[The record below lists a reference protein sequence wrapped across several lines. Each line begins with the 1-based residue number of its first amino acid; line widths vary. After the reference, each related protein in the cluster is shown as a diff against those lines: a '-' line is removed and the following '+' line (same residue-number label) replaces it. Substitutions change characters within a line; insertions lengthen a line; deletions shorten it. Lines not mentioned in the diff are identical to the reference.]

1 MNRTHPRSVKPCS
14 VSPNCHNLD
23 VKMYKFQEIL
33 QLFELTSG
41 NITEEDMKR
50 CKHTVLMTHPDKSRL
65 PPEYFLFYKKAFDII
80 SEFYKSQTK
89 TSQSVIF
96 ENAQYTT
103 LNPNNWDKNTHR
115 KIGENIQKM
124 DKDEFNQKF
133 NHLFDQ
139 NMDKP
144 PDTEKNN
151 WFKSTESQYEI
162 PQDKNINRA
171 FEHMKGQTA
180 GLVAY
185 RGVQNMNSSTRVA
198 AGNLYD
204 DDDDENGADANGST
218 QYISSDPFSKLKYDD
233 LRKVHKDQSVLS
245 VGERDYAKMR
255 KYSNIEQ
262 LHQERNTGDMN
273 PLDKGHAE
281 EMMKSQERQM
291 VEEMMKKEYNAKLRS
306 MEYAEKNKSVLASFL
321 YIGR

>member
-1 MNRTHPRSVKPCS
+1 
-14 VSPNCHNLD
+14 
-23 VKMYKFQEIL
+23 MYKFQEIL

-80 SEFYKSQTK
+80 SEFYKSQSK

-139 NMDKP
+139 NMDKK
-144 PDTEKNN
+144 PDPEKNN

-162 PQDKNINRA
+162 PPDKNINRA
-171 FEHMKGQTA
+171 FEHMKGQNS

-262 LHQERNTGDMN
+262 LQQERNTGDMN

-291 VEEMMKKEYNAKLRS
+291 VEEMMKKEYNAKLRT

-321 YIGR
+321 HIGR